1 MVQARPCLRIPS
13 CCKLCPD
20 NMRSSVSTSKASRSP
35 PPSSVRLTM
44 KQRPKRWRCLT
55 GRWLKSDG
63 VEHAS
68 KSMEWKETRPHV
80 RFCLSSRTWTRSWRP
95 NTDIICVPSRNA
107 YGKSK
112 PESPGLRVYLA
123 LVSSTFPMEE
133 HSLLKNVISHS
144 GHVHLGYSPI
154 EEYVLPSNREQA
166 SHLITRLANHSFQ
179 LLPGQGFYEDRFGA
193 LKPISQPHAFEGGNH
208 NA

>member
-1 MVQARPCLRIPS
+1 MSFILGDDIHGLSVEWRPEEGNQNMLTISGNHGSGKTMLADSIMLQALSAQYAVIRFDFEGKPL
-13 CCKLCPD
+13 
-20 NMRSSVSTSKASRSP
+20 P

-68 KSMEWKETRPHV
+68 KSMEWKESRPHV

-95 NTDIICVPSRNA
+95 KTDIICVPSRNA

-112 PESPGLRVYLA
+112 PESPDCACIWRLYHPR
-123 LVSSTFPMEE
+123 
-133 HSLLKNVISHS
+133 
-144 GHVHLGYSPI
+144 SPWRSI
-154 EEYVLPSNREQA
+154 P
-166 SHLITRLANHSFQ
+166 F
-179 LLPGQGFYEDRFGA
+179 
-193 LKPISQPHAFEGGNH
+193 
-208 NA
+208 